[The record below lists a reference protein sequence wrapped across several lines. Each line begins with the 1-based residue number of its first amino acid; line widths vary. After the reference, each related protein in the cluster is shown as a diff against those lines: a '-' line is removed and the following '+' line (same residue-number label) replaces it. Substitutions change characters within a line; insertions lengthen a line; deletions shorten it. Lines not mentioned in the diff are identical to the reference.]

1 MSTLKFYNERA
12 AACRR
17 EADETRLVNVRE
29 RSLNAALAWDD
40 MAQRVLRT
48 QTYREED
55 EARKAVRPNSWCGK

>member
-1 MSTLKFYNERA
+1 MSTLKFYSERA

-29 RSLNAALAWDD
+29 RCLNAALAWDD

-55 EARKAVRPNSWCGK
+55 QARKAVRPNPWCGE